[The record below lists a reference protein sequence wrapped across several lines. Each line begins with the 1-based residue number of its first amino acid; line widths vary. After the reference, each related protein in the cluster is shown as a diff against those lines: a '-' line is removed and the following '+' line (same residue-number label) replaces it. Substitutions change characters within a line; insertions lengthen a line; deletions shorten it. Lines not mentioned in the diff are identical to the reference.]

1 MSKIKFI
8 EGWGF
13 DRATAISMK
22 ADSTMRK
29 LQKRTRSFANYIV
42 SRLFRLLRH
51 FITVGY
57 DGAPCGGETPDTAA
71 TVSTRI
77 DRLPVEIKFQQE
89 RATALFGAASQ
100 TPTSC
105 AEVL

>member
-1 MSKIKFI
+1 MSKIEFI
-8 EGWGF
+8 EDWGF
-13 DRATAISMK
+13 DRATAISTK

-29 LQKRTRSFANYIV
+29 PQKRTRSFTISLV
-42 SRLFRLLRH
+42 SRPFRLLRH
-51 FITVGY
+51 FVPVGY
-57 DGAPCGGETPDTAA
+57 DGAPCGGGTPDTAA